1 MVKKMIKK
9 KKTSGFTLME
19 LMIVIAII
27 AIMSS
32 IAIPNFIG
40 WLPDRRLDAGA
51 QDILQGLQKSRS
63 KAIMTNRNVIVTFD
77 AGNNSFIAFVDED
90 ASNDQSAGDLTIAN
104 RNMPAGIVFDV
115 LGFGATVT
123 FDNRGIPTNSGVLS
137 LQNNNGN
144 GRNIE
149 LYLSGHSVIQ

>member
-1 MVKKMIKK
+1 MMKK
-9 KKTSGFTLME
+9 KKNCGFTLME

-27 AIMSS
+27 AIFAS

-40 WLPDRRLDAGA
+40 WLPERKLDAGA
-51 QDILQGLQKSRS
+51 QDILQALQKSRS
-63 KAIMTNRNVIVTFD
+63 KAIMTNRNVVVTFNEG
-77 AGNNSFIAFVDED
+77 AESFIAFVDD
-90 ASNDQSAGDLTIAN
+90 NADGVQDAGDLTLVN
-104 RNMPAGIVFDV
+104 RNLPAGIVFDV

-123 FDNRGIPTNSGVLS
+123 FNNRGIPTNSGVLS